1 MTEDKVIDM
10 CGMFC
15 PEPVFRTKIEI
26 EKLQAGDTLTVT
38 ADDPAADDDISRW
51 MTRNGHELLEKS
63 NDGDKVTF
71 KIKKVK

>member
-1 MTEDKVIDM
+1 MTEDIVIDM

-51 MTRNGHELLEKS
+51 MSRNGHELLEKS